1 MVTPDIRIQLVF
13 QTCGFVNKNLNR
25 HIRLDVMSE
34 LTEKIDSSIEVITR
48 KYVSAKMSSETLYD
62 DIITTLFNNIK
73 VLKAEIEKLEQRIKI
88 DNTDAEPSK

>member
-1 MVTPDIRIQLVF
+1 
-13 QTCGFVNKNLNR
+13 
-25 HIRLDVMSE
+25 
-34 LTEKIDSSIEVITR
+34 
-48 KYVSAKMSSETLYD
+48 MSSETLYD